1 MRVRTIF
8 AGGTL
13 ALTMIAWS
21 APAAFAESPT
31 QAGASTAEITLAAVV
46 TADGLS
52 EPVSPEP
59 KNDGDDN
66 NGDKKQHK
74 DDSDLPGVGKNQ
86 HDGQD
91 PQHEGQGPP
100 PHEGQ
105 GPPPHEGQG
114 PPPHKGQ
121 GPPPQKGQ
129 GPPPHEGQ
137 GPHQGDPGWH
147 GDGPK
152 GDRGQQDRDHRS
164 DCAKRHG
171 DWDSGHGWCDDSRGD
186 RDRFTQCDRDWHG
199 SHRGDGDDR
208 NRHDWDNRC
217 VKDHRD
223 RDCGCDS
230 DRDHHGDSSDS
241 DSDDHDGND
250 NSGDDNDKDSTGG
263 GKETKVFPKG
273 APETGGGPVGPDSPP
288 WGLIA
293 LGLTGL
299 VGVAL
304 TGAGA
309 VAEGR
314 AARR

>member
-31 QAGASTAEITLAAVV
+31 QAGASTAEITLAAVMM
-46 TADGLS
+46 ADGPPGADDKEKPGDDKGRHSADEGKVEKTPLP
-52 EPVSPEP
+52 PVVLPEP
-59 KNDGDDN
+59 QGDKNHPQGDGDKDHPQ
-66 NGDKKQHK
+66 GDKAHPQGDK
-74 DDSDLPGVGKNQ
+74 DHPQGDKNHPQGGKDQ
-86 HDGQD
+86 Q
-91 PQHEGQGPP
+91 
-100 PHEGQ
+100 
-105 GPPPHEGQG
+105 
-114 PPPHKGQ
+114 
-121 GPPPQKGQ
+121 
-129 GPPPHEGQ
+129 
-137 GPHQGDPGWH
+137 QGDPGWH

-241 DSDDHDGND
+241 DNGDDH
-250 NSGDDNDKDSTGG
+250 SGDDHSGDDHSGDDKDKGSTGG

-273 APETGGGPVGPDSPP
+273 APETGGGPVGSDSPS